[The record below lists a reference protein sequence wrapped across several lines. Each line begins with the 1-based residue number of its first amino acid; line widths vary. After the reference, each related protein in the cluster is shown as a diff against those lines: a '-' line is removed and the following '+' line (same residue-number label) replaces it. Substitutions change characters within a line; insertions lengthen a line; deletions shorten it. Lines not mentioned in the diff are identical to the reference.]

1 MNIEQMA
8 REAGYFLYDL
18 TETHGERTVETDE
31 KDQWAVLQRFA
42 ALVRAH
48 ALEEAAITGGAVA
61 EICRSG
67 HYVASAIRA
76 LKASPDAE
84 VK

>member
-8 REAGYFLYDL
+8 REAQRQVI
-18 TETHGERTVETDE
+18 GEDIGG
-31 KDQWAVLQRFA
+31 KQWLERFA
-42 ALVRAH
+42 ALVRAQ
-48 ALEEAAITGGAVA
+48 ALEEAAALFVKSAELTGDADDFTRGFAMCARNAVQ
-61 EICRSG
+61 
-67 HYVASAIRA
+67 AIRA